1 MDAVSELYRDYQTR
15 DHPTRIAAY
24 DSAMQRLAAANP
36 GDREARIF
44 AALASVQTA
53 APTDKTYAK
62 QLAAGAIL
70 EELFAAYPDHP
81 GLAHYI
87 IHAYD
92 VPALAPRALDA
103 ARRYATIA
111 PSAPHALHMPSHTFT
126 RLGYWQESIQS
137 NIASAASAAAE
148 SATAEQL
155 HAMDYMA
162 YAYLQLGRDDEV
174 RALIAQVAGLQE
186 RLKSPA
192 AGGSAAPVAVGT
204 YATAAIPA
212 RYALERAD
220 WAGATALT
228 VPAGAT
234 PQSEAV
240 TEFARAVG
248 AARSGHPAAASSSLD
263 RLAAIR
269 DALRTSGDA
278 YWSGQSEIQRQ
289 GASAWVAWARG
300 EKDEGLRLAAAA
312 ADAEDATEKSAATPG
327 PLMPAR
333 ELLADMQF
341 EAGRFADAQRSYEA
355 VLTKEPHRFR
365 AEYGAG
371 LAAERAGDTSA
382 AHAHYRALVAQC
394 APVTGSPRDALTQ
407 AQRALEH
414 ATLESRKGRRVSRVA
429 KAVAGQKASGIRAG
443 DLCDLAD
450 LSTFRPPSV
459 QIFRDR
465 RSEELL
471 RLGLGEIVF
480 RDHPHAGVD
489 PLVHRLALQVGDHRL
504 HAQISHVEGIL
515 HDDALHLARAEGVD
529 ERLTGI
535 EADERDLASL
545 VDVLQREQHARGGR
559 LVDAEDALQVA
570 GEPIEQVLRCAF
582 RRITRRTGVL
592 L

>member
-1 MDAVSELYRDYQTR
+1 MKNWLTAPRRSCVLLIVLTIVACPAYAWAQAEHQHGEAVPERLGRVDFETSCAPAVQADFNRAVALLHSFAFRKAIEGFEGVLERDPSCRIALWGIALSTWSNPFAGIKGPQILEQGSQVVRRASGLSGGTPRERDYMDAVSELYRDYQTR

-24 DSAMQRLAAANP
+24 DSAMQRLSAANP

-70 EELFAAYPDHP
+70 EELFAKYPDHP

-103 ARRYATIA
+103 ARRYAAIA

-162 YAYLQLGRDDEV
+162 YAYLQVGRDDEV
-174 RALIAQVAGLQE
+174 RALIDQVGVLQE
-186 RLKSPA
+186 HLKSPA
-192 AGGSAAPVAVGT
+192 AGGSAAPVSVGT

-228 VPAGAT
+228 VATGAT

-248 AARSGHPAAASSSLD
+248 AARSGHPDAASSSLD

-300 EKDEGLRLAAAA
+300 DKDEGLRLAAAA

-341 EAGRFADAQRSYEA
+341 EAGRFADAQKSYEA

-371 LAAERAGDTSA
+371 VAAERAGDQSGA
-382 AHAHYRALVAQC
+382 NAHYRALLNQC
-394 APVTGSPRDALTQ
+394 APVTGSPRDALRQ
-407 AQRALEH
+407 AQRALD
-414 ATLESRKGRRVSRVA
+414 SR
-429 KAVAGQKASGIRAG
+429 
-443 DLCDLAD
+443 
-450 LSTFRPPSV
+450 
-459 QIFRDR
+459 
-465 RSEELL
+465 
-471 RLGLGEIVF
+471 
-480 RDHPHAGVD
+480 
-489 PLVHRLALQVGDHRL
+489 
-504 HAQISHVEGIL
+504 
-515 HDDALHLARAEGVD
+515 
-529 ERLTGI
+529 
-535 EADERDLASL
+535 
-545 VDVLQREQHARGGR
+545 
-559 LVDAEDALQVA
+559 
-570 GEPIEQVLRCAF
+570 
-582 RRITRRTGVL
+582 
-592 L
+592 